1 MSTLES
7 VNGGETL
14 YGTVDE
20 FAADEEDEDEVFK
33 GAVNLE
39 MQVKKLRQVCQA
51 L

>member
-1 MSTLES
+1 MSQDS
-7 VNGGETL
+7 INHETTVG
-14 YGTVDE
+14 GTVDE
-20 FAADEEDEDEVFK
+20 FADEDDEDEVFK